1 MKKSN
6 TIVTMV
12 LSLGI
17 VTIVAA
23 AILGGVY
30 EMTKEPIAKAEAQ
43 AKTDAIANVAP
54 EFNNV
59 PGEEA
64 FAVLLEGDTD
74 SIRVYPAKKDGQ
86 LVGAA
91 VESFDDKGFSGMI
104 ELMYGFD
111 AEGNVTGFSVLKHAE
126 TPGLGAK
133 MGEWFK
139 DPAGNRSVL
148 GKNPAKNNLTVSKD
162 GGEVDAI
169 TAATITSRAF
179 LRALDRA
186 NKAFIQYRDSQNTN
200 N

>member
-104 ELMYGFD
+104 ELMY
-111 AEGNVTGFSVLKHAE
+111 AL
-126 TPGLGAK
+126 TP
-133 MGEWFK
+133 
-139 DPAGNRSVL
+139 R
-148 GKNPAKNNLTVSKD
+148 
-162 GGEVDAI
+162 
-169 TAATITSRAF
+169 AT
-179 LRALDRA
+179 
-186 NKAFIQYRDSQNTN
+186 
-200 N
+200 